1 MIETGLKKLDQLLG
15 GGIKEGLITD
25 ISGQNSTGKSQLVYQ
40 ICINVLK
47 NGKEV
52 LFQDTTGEFRPE
64 RIMEML
70 NIRKLDSLLLDK
82 IKVWRITNSV
92 QQLKYLSKINKNN
105 FSLII
110 IDNVTDLFSF
120 EYSKKEQSFEK
131 HLMFMKYMQ
140 NLASIAINAKIPIIV
155 TNIVRSFN
163 EQELEN
169 LEKSISMFTHIKIKL
184 KKNTNGFLCQV
195 ISPFINKK
203 FQYRITSSGL
213 IDGYLMTGFFD
224 YIPIVVPILFAI
236 GIACVIAYERA
247 RTKNIEE
254 SSI

>member
-1 MIETGLKKLDQLLG
+1 
-15 GGIKEGLITD
+15 
-25 ISGQNSTGKSQLVYQ
+25 
-40 ICINVLK
+40 
-47 NGKEV
+47 
-52 LFQDTTGEFRPE
+52 
-64 RIMEML
+64 MEML

-140 NLASIAINAKIPIIV
+140 NLASVAINAKIPIIV
-155 TNIVRSFN
+155 TNIVRSFD

-169 LEKSISMFTHIKIKL
+169 LEKSISMFTHVKIKL
-184 KKNTNGFLCQV
+184 KKNTNGFICQV

-213 IDGYLMTGFFD
+213 TDG
-224 YIPIVVPILFAI
+224 
-236 GIACVIAYERA
+236 
-247 RTKNIEE
+247 
-254 SSI
+254 S